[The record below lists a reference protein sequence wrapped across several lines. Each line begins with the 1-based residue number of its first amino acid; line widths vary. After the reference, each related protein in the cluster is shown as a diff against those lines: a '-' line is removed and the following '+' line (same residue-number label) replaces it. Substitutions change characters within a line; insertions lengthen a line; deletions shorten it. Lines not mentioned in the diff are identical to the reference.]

1 MGGRLIFISLISF
14 LGISFLAIIAG
25 MYYYMKRTVSGG
37 KSLLDE
43 PVNME
48 ENTSRMTLGELLVY
62 VSAILVALLF
72 AVRLMDRG
80 GSRFANL
87 AKFIVL
93 PPVMAFFNARK
104 RTGRS
109 VFVIMGAVIFSF
121 YMFMVYIIIG
131 VPVKAPVLTIND
143 TEITMA
149 HTTVSDIVADGFDIY
164 IKQSDSPHR
173 DYGTLLSSG
182 IFQKYPCDRS
192 VLVEKGF
199 RRNSDSIYY
208 SPYLLVKDGVVI
220 GSIGLYGHKT
230 KDIALEDCKIIH
242 FKCDE
247 DCVAAARAKAMHYR
261 LDNMELLN
269 PLKLETLQK
278 TFDKKLWLFP
288 PSNPTDV
295 TQLHY
300 GIKWSSGSDH
310 LFWNEY
316 YAYIHF
322 DESNHMTEFE
332 ISTEVARDWNE

>member
-25 MYYYMKRTVSGG
+25 MYFYMKRTVSGG

-43 PVNME
+43 AVNME

-80 GSRFANL
+80 GSGFANL

-131 VPVKAPVLTIND
+131 VPVKAPVFTIND

-164 IKQSDSPHR
+164 IRQNDSYDM
-173 DYGTLLSSG
+173 DYDTILSSG
-182 IFQKYPCDRS
+182 AFQKYPCDRS

-199 RRNSDSIYY
+199 RRNSNTIYD
-208 SPYLLVKDGVVI
+208 SPYLLVKDGVVM
-220 GSIGLYGHKT
+220 GGIGLYGEKT
-230 KDIALEDCKIIH
+230 KEIVLEDCKVIQ

-247 DCVAAARAKAMHYR
+247 NCITSARENAMNYR
-261 LDNMELLN
+261 LDNMELLSLLN
-269 PLKLETLQK
+269 LETLQK
-278 TFDKKLWLFP
+278 TFDEKLWLVP
-288 PSNPTDV
+288 PSNTKDV

-300 GIKWSSGSDH
+300 GIKWSSWSDH
-310 LFWNEY
+310 IFWNEY
-316 YAYIHF
+316 YAYIDF
-322 DESNHMTEFE
+322 DERNYMTGFE
-332 ISTEVARDWNE
+332 VSTEVARDGNE

>member
-1 MGGRLIFISLISF
+1 
-14 LGISFLAIIAG
+14 
-25 MYYYMKRTVSGG
+25 
-37 KSLLDE
+37 
-43 PVNME
+43 
-48 ENTSRMTLGELLVY
+48 
-62 VSAILVALLF
+62 
-72 AVRLMDRG
+72 
-80 GSRFANL
+80 
-87 AKFIVL
+87 
-93 PPVMAFFNARK
+93 
-104 RTGRS
+104 
-109 VFVIMGAVIFSF
+109 
-121 YMFMVYIIIG
+121 MVYIIIG

-164 IKQSDSPHR
+164 IKQNDSPHI
-173 DYGTLLSSG
+173 DYDTLLSSG